1 MNLKGEKLGTCGLE
15 GTKGSPVE
23 PQEVDWKL
31 EMCENTRACLDPQ
44 FKDTTWLIL
53 H

>member
-1 MNLKGEKLGTCGLE
+1 MIQMEI
-15 GTKGSPVE
+15 P
-23 PQEVDWKL
+23 WKL

-44 FKDTTWLIL
+44 FKDTAWLIL